1 MNHLR
6 QRPLAVGPLRAFEA
20 VARLSSFRAAGEEL
34 HLTQPAIS
42 RQIRSLEDEIG
53 ATLFLRDTR
62 HVELTSAGSAL
73 LRSVAPWLDRLDASV
88 RQIRSQG
95 ARQRISVTT
104 FASFA
109 SLWLIPRLQ
118 DFQRQHPAVDIR
130 VSASDAMADPDDPE
144 IDLALR
150 YVHADQVPPGAQPLF
165 DELLTPATS
174 PGLRDALGRHWQV
187 ADLAAQTLLEEDDHR
202 PSAEFLSWRHWL
214 RLHAPPRLEPRGW
227 IYLNY
232 TYQQIQAALAGQ
244 GVALA
249 RLALVHELLAR
260 GELVEPFGPE
270 RRCASPFGYWLVPWT
285 GRQSTPQLEA
295 FEAWILQQAA
305 QTRAAIESLRRRRR
319 ARAGRAAGAARR
331 ARQLVRLRP
340 HPALPPS

>member
-1 MNHLR
+1 MNHVR
-6 QRPLAVGPLRAFEA
+6 HRPLGVGPLRAFEA
-20 VARLSSFRAAGEEL
+20 VARLSSFRAAGDEL

-42 RQIRSLEDEIG
+42 RQIRALEDEIG
-53 ATLFLRDTR
+53 ATLFLRGTR

-73 LRSVAPWLDRLDASV
+73 LRAVAPWLDRLDASV
-88 RQIRSQG
+88 RQIRSQS

-130 VSASDAMADPDDPE
+130 VSANDVMTDPDDPDV
-144 IDLALR
+144 DLALR
-150 YVHADQVPPGAQPLF
+150 YAHANQVPPEAQPLF
-165 DELLTPATS
+165 GEVLTPATS
-174 PGLRDALGRHWQV
+174 PALRDSLGRRWQV
-187 ADLAAQTLLEEDDHR
+187 ADLAGQTLLEEDDQR

-214 RLHAPPRLEPRGW
+214 RLNAPPQLEPRGW

-249 RLALVHELLAR
+249 RMALVHESLAR
-260 GELVEPFGPE
+260 GELVEPFGTE
-270 RRCASPFGYWLVPWT
+270 RRTVSPFGYWLVPWK
-285 GRQSTPQLEA
+285 GRQATPQLQA
-295 FEAWILQQAA
+295 FETWILQQAA
-305 QTRAAIESLRRRRR
+305 QTRAAIDGQR
-319 ARAGRAAGAARR
+319 
-331 ARQLVRLRP
+331 
-340 HPALPPS
+340 